1 MNFPKI
7 PEFCNIAI
15 VPLISSAQKNFGN
28 TGPKVCT
35 QNFGLRDTK
44 ENLVPKLM
52 HGEEAQSTSFRF
64 SLDFNF
70 FKGYHKYKT

>member
-64 SLDFNF
+64 SLAANYTLLNF
-70 FKGYHKYKT
+70 A